1 LQLTES
7 IESNTTTPD
16 DALIWS
22 ERVNLVSSGK
32 SFKCYFMEPGLIN
45 YRDVKGG
52 DVELIKKEAID
63 EALNTLIGCP
73 LTIGHIPTSINDF
86 TDVAN
91 GYIDHAEYDADKGWF
106 VCEGSVDT
114 DTAREMIRKHK
125 GVSVGTKLNTKDFGP
140 GGTWHNIPYGREIKR
155 FKFHHLAIV
164 PPDQRPRFEDAEIRL
179 NTKQN
184 NIMFKWIKSLTS
196 VSKSEQVSEL
206 APSSRIDIGD
216 GKSATL
222 QEMIDVSRNNMCH
235 SVHHDDH
242 VEHEGIRYNV
252 GHLIAA
258 YKSHHG
264 HTVHAMP
271 VNNMMNTMSAPA
283 TSATHMGHVPGYD
296 EGTKGHNPI
305 AGMHHPRANAE
316 MPVKEEELKNACWD
330 GYEAIGT
337 KQKNGKTVPDCV
349 PKENAM
355 SEDATEAKADVR
367 ENSKEP
373 EVKTEA
379 ARNNAAFKSLAEA
392 QLKKGFES
400 ASRLNSSGS
409 INDRLARGKNL
420 FGSNTTKN

>member
-1 LQLTES
+1 MQLTES
-7 IESNTTTPD
+7 IESNTTSQD

-32 SFKCYFMEPGLIN
+32 RFKCYFMEPGLVN

-63 EALNTLIGCP
+63 EALDTLIGCP
-73 LTIGHIPTSINDF
+73 LTINHIPTTINEF
-86 TDVAN
+86 SDVAH
-91 GYIDHAEYDADKGWF
+91 GYVDHAEYDADKGWF
-106 VCEGSVDT
+106 VCEGSIDT
-114 DTAREMIRKHK
+114 EQAREMIRKHK

-184 NIMFKWIKSLTS
+184 NIMFKWFKSAASLG
-196 VSKSEQVSEL
+196 SKAEQVSEL

-222 QEMIDVSRNNMCH
+222 QEMVEVARDNMCH

-242 VEHEGIRYNV
+242 IEHEGIRYNV
-252 GHLIAA
+252 GHLIHA
-258 YKSHHG
+258 YKTHHG
-264 HTVHAMP
+264 HTVHATP
-271 VNNMMNTMSAPA
+271 VA
-283 TSATHMGHVPGYD
+283 SATHMGHVPGYD

-305 AGMHHPRANAE
+305 AGMHHPRANSE
-316 MPVKEEELKNACWD
+316 MPTKEEAKVPATS
-330 GYEAIGT
+330 EAE
-337 KQKNGKTVPDCV
+337 KV
-349 PKENAM
+349 A
-355 SEDATEAKADVR
+355 EDKADVR
-367 ENSKEP
+367 DNAVVEAELKEKAAK
-373 EVKTEA
+373 EEAERVNAAAVKE
-379 ARNNAAFKSLAEA
+379 RNNASFKSLAEA
-392 QLKKGFES
+392 QLKKSFDS
-400 ASRLNSSGS
+400 VSRLNSSGS

-420 FGSNTTKN
+420 FGSNSAKN

>member
-1 LQLTES
+1 MQLTES
-7 IESNTTTPD
+7 IESNTTSPD

-32 SFKCYFMEPGLIN
+32 RFKCFFMEPGLVN

-86 TDVAN
+86 KDVAN

-114 DTAREMIRKHK
+114 EEAREMIRKHK
-125 GVSVGTKLNTKDFGP
+125 GVSVGTKLNTRDFGP

-179 NTKQN
+179 NTKSN
-184 NIMFKWIKSLTS
+184 NIMIKWFKSLTS
-196 VSKSEQVSEL
+196 VSKSEQVNEL

-216 GKSATL
+216 GKTATL
-222 QEMIDVSRNNMCH
+222 LEMIECERANACH

-242 VEHEGIRYNV
+242 IEHEGVRYNV
-252 GHLIAA
+252 GHLIR
-258 YKSHHG
+258 SFTTHHG
-264 HTVHAMP
+264 HHVM
-271 VNNMMNTMSAPA
+271 A
-283 TSATHMGHVPGYD
+283 TPIATATHMGHVPGYD
-296 EGTKGHNPI
+296 EGKAGHNPI

-316 MPVKEEELKNACWD
+316 MPAKEEAKVPADKADEKEAESKTGIRENAAVETAKMEAVKEEAERSNAAA
-330 GYEAIGT
+330 E
-337 KQKNGKTVPDCV
+337 
-349 PKENAM
+349 KE
-355 SEDATEAKADVR
+355 
-367 ENSKEP
+367 
-373 EVKTEA
+373 
-379 ARNNAAFKSLAEA
+379 RNNAAFKSLAEA
-392 QLKKGFES
+392 QLKKSFDS